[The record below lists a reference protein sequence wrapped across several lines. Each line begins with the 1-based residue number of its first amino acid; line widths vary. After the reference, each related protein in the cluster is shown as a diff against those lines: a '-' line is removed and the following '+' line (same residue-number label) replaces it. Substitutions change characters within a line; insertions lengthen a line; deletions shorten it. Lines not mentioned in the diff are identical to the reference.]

1 MGKNKLKKW
10 YANAHDSLTLRVIKA
25 SSEEEARKKFEEIFG
40 DKDFYFGEKLHHAA
54 PKLTTKERKRYAEI
68 GLQAAGVS
76 SESSKRMAETLVNAG
91 LF

>member
-1 MGKNKLKKW
+1 MGKNKPKKY
-10 YANAHDSLTLRVIKA
+10 YANAHGSGTLRMVKA

-40 DKDFYFGEKLHHAA
+40 SENFYFGEKLQHAA
-54 PKLTTKERKRYAEI
+54 PKTTTKERKRYTEM

-76 SESSKRMAETLVNAG
+76 PENAKRMAETLVNAG

>member
-1 MGKNKLKKW
+1 MSENKLKKW
-10 YANAHDSLTLRVIKA
+10 YANAHNSLTLRMVKA

-40 DKDFYFGEKLHHAA
+40 DKDFYFGEKLQHAS
-54 PKLTTKERKRYAEI
+54 KTTTKERKRYTEI

-76 SESSKRMAETLVNAG
+76 PENTKRMAEDLVNAG